1 MRKQYGYIILWLLS
15 SWASVSGLASCTPTG
30 QPPANPGQREAVFF
44 TLLRKGDSIYAQKK
58 NYTTFAHSLKYY
70 DSAQIIAEQSHNNRL
85 KAEALFAK
93 GRIYDAWNKEPEQ
106 TIRYFREAA
115 ELFSTLPDQY
125 PRYLYVQQ
133 LVAHAYDKIND
144 SVRAVAILRTLYDTL
159 QSKDSTFRR
168 QQGYISQMALISTEV
183 GDYALAD
190 SILKHLYARAWIYN
204 DPETYNYLD
213 NYYLTRAR
221 IDVYHYGLQRSPYL
235 DSLEQAYSHTTTD
248 FDRAFLASNLATLFR
263 TVKDTTRAFTYL
275 MAEYNFTVT
284 LNQGRPL
291 EDLEHDLAKSELDA
305 ERRQILYEQ
314 TMQRWKELG
323 FVIFLIGFLAIAILS
338 IFLYKNVQKY
348 RALSAKLT
356 RTNEDLDRQ
365 MGNVALLNKELQ
377 HRVKNNLMMIVSLL
391 QMQERRS
398 DNEETV
404 KELREARLR
413 VQSISDLHQRISNH
427 EQVVDFKSFIEALV
441 EAVVHCYLI
450 SKPVTV
456 AVSGT
461 DHIGLPKKKQL
472 PLTLILNEWIINSV
486 KYADTGGKPLK
497 LTVTFRVLDDQL
509 EIRYADNGSVDARSA
524 EAPPGLGTEIVA
536 LLSRQLH
543 AQILRHPEHPYQYTI
558 ICPNGK

>member
-1 MRKQYGYIILWLLS
+1 MRKQYGYIILGFLS
-15 SWASVSGLASCTPTG
+15 SWPFASGLVSCTREG
-30 QPPANPGQREAVFF
+30 QHQPDPQQQEAAFF
-44 TLLRKGDSIYAQKK
+44 ALLRKGDSIYAQKK

-70 DSAQIIAEQSHNNRL
+70 DSAQIIAEQSHDNRL

-93 GRIYDAWNKEPEQ
+93 GRIYDAWNKEPQ
-106 TIRYFREAA
+106 HTIRYFKEAA
-115 ELFSTLPDQY
+115 ALFGKLPDQY
-125 PRYLYVQQ
+125 SRYLYVQQ

-144 SVRAVAILRTLYDTL
+144 SVRAVDMLRVLYDTL
-159 QSKDSTFRR
+159 QTKDTAFRK

-183 GDYALAD
+183 GNYTLAD
-190 SILKHLYARAWIYN
+190 SILSHLYTRAWIHN
-204 DPETYNYLD
+204 DPATYNYLD

-221 IDVYHYGLQRSPYL
+221 IDVYHKGMQQSPYL
-235 DSLEQAYSHTTTD
+235 DSLEQAYTHTTTD
-248 FDRAFLASNLATLFR
+248 FDRAFLATNLVNLFR
-263 TVKDTTRAFTYL
+263 TVKDTTKAFAYL
-275 MAEYNFTVT
+275 MAEYNFTVA
-284 LNQGRPL
+284 LNQGKPL

-305 ERRQILYEQ
+305 ERRQIAYEQ

-348 RALSAKLT
+348 RALSAKLSH
-356 RTNEDLDRQ
+356 TNEDLDRQ
-365 MGNVALLNKELQ
+365 MGNVALLNKEMQ

-398 DNEETV
+398 DNDETV
-404 KELREARLR
+404 KELQEARLR

-427 EQVVDFKSFIEALV
+427 DQVVDFKSFIEALV

-461 DHIGLPKKKQL
+461 DHIELPKKKQL

-486 KYADTGGKPLK
+486 KYADTGGEPLK
-497 LTVTFRVLDDQL
+497 LRVTFRVLKDQL

-524 EAPPGLGTEIVA
+524 DAPPGLGTEIVA

>member
-1 MRKQYGYIILWLLS
+1 MRKQYGYIILGFLS
-15 SWASVSGLASCTPTG
+15 SWLFASGIVSCTREG
-30 QPPANPGQREAVFF
+30 QHQPDPQQQEAAFF

-70 DSAQIIAEQSHNNRL
+70 DSAQIIAEQSRDNRL

-93 GRIYDAWNKEPEQ
+93 GRIYDAWNKEPQ
-106 TIRYFREAA
+106 HTIRYFKEAA
-115 ELFSTLPDQY
+115 ELFGRLPDQY

-133 LVAHAYDKIND
+133 LVAHAYDKIKD
-144 SVRAVAILRTLYDTL
+144 SARAVDMLRVLYDTL
-159 QSKDSTFRR
+159 QTKDTAFRK

-183 GDYALAD
+183 GNYTLAD
-190 SILKHLYARAWIYN
+190 SILRDLYTRAWIHN

-221 IDVYHYGLQRSPYL
+221 IDVYHNGMQQSPYL
-235 DSLEQAYSHTTTD
+235 DSLEQAYTRTTTD
-248 FDRAFLASNLATLFR
+248 FDRAFLATNLVNLFR
-263 TVKDTTRAFTYL
+263 TVKDTTKAFAYL
-275 MAEYNFTVT
+275 MEEYNFTVA
-284 LNQGRPL
+284 LNQGKPL

-305 ERRQILYEQ
+305 ERRQITYEQ

-338 IFLYKNVQKY
+338 IFLYKNAQKY
-348 RALSAKLT
+348 RALSAKLG

-365 MGNVALLNKELQ
+365 MGNVALLNKEMQ

-404 KELREARLR
+404 KELQEARLR

-427 EQVVDFKSFIEALV
+427 DQVVDFKSFIEALV

-486 KYADTGGKPLK
+486 KYADTGGDPLK
-497 LTVTFRVLDDQL
+497 LRVTFRVLEDQL

-524 EAPPGLGTEIVA
+524 DAPPGLGTEIVA